1 MACLWLIHRRA
12 LTQIGSK
19 SVLAS
24 HGCFGN
30 RVSKCDVVRSR
41 EYIYIYDIYIQYII
55 YRYHSEILILGNTS
69 MFSPIHFQF
78 RYLDRIWLK
87 NDSVSCWI
95 PDTTNVAGNNF
106 DVISKACLASGFG
119 HCGSWTR
126 DRLGL
131 MQESRSWRGF
141 PHIQDDSWWCN
152 SLSLGSHEFRSASQ
166 WRSRMLE
173 VLRRFGEMDEQGNL
187 RRFKSSDCC
196 LNCWTEMRDPKAVV
210 DLYWN

>member
-1 MACLWLIHRRA
+1 MRFWFWATNR
-12 LTQIGSK
+12 
-19 SVLAS
+19 
-24 HGCFGN
+24 CFLQFISNFVIWTGFDE
-30 RVSKCDVVRSR
+30 KT
-41 EYIYIYDIYIQYII
+41 IQYTT
-55 YRYHSEILILGNTS
+55 G
-69 MFSPIHFQF
+69 FQVPQTF
-78 RYLDRIWLK
+78 LSRF
-87 NDSVSCWI
+87 
-95 PDTTNVAGNNF
+95 AGNF

-131 MQESRSWRGF
+131 MQESSSWRGF
-141 PHIQDDSWWCN
+141 PHIQDDSWWYD
-152 SLSLGSHEFRSASQ
+152 SLSLGSHKFRSTSQ

-187 RRFKSSDCC
+187 RRLKSSDCC